1 MNGPWLPV
9 LTALPLVGAA
19 VVAFLPKGA
28 DRLAKL
34 LAIGWS
40 LAVLVL
46 TIVVCANFDPDG
58 DRFQFVTSYTWIPQ
72 FGTRLAFG
80 VDGIALVM
88 LALIAVLTPIVLL
101 ASWHESGAGRRSVKT
116 YYALMLA
123 LQTCMIGVFVA
134 TDVFFFYVFFEAML
148 VPMYFLIGSYGG
160 PKRQYAAVKFFLYS
174 LVGGLFMLASVI
186 ALYVVSLRELG
197 EGTFA
202 FDKLAGMDMST
213 TAGRWIWL
221 GFFVAFA
228 VKAPLFPFHT
238 WLPDAGGQAPIGAA
252 VLLVGVLDKVGTFG
266 FLRYNLPLFPE
277 ASRFFAPMVIVLGII
292 GILYAAL
299 LAIGQNDMKR
309 LVSYTSVAH
318 FGFIAIGV
326 FAFTTQGG
334 SGAVLYM
341 VNHGIATGALFLVV
355 GFLIARRGSA
365 LIADYGG
372 VGKFVPWIY
381 GAFFVTGMASLAL
394 PMTNSFVSEF
404 LVLLGVFSRNPV
416 AGVVATLGIVVAALY
431 VLWMIQRTMHGP
443 TNPKLLEADGATP
456 KWRDLSRR
464 EAWVIAPL
472 LVLIIGLGVY
482 PKPLLDVI
490 NPAVKATLTDVGQSD
505 PQPSEVAGGNR

>member
-1 MNGPWLPV
+1 MSGPWLPV
-9 LTALPLVGAA
+9 LTVLPLVGAV

-28 DRLAKL
+28 DLLAKL
-34 LAIGWS
+34 IAIGWS
-40 LAVLVL
+40 LAALVL
-46 TIVVCANFDPDG
+46 TIVICAGFDANG
-58 DRFQFVTSYTWIPQ
+58 DRFQFVSSYSWIPQ

-88 LALIAVLTPIVLL
+88 LALVGVLTPIVLL
-101 ASWHESGAGRRSVKT
+101 ASWNDAGGDRRSVKT

-123 LQTCMIGVFVA
+123 LQACMIGVFVA

-186 ALYVVSLRELG
+186 GLYVVSSRQLG
-197 EGTFA
+197 TGTFD
-202 FDKLAGMDMST
+202 FQKLAGLDLTTST
-213 TAGRWIWL
+213 GRWIWL
-221 GFFVAFA
+221 GFFIAFA

-238 WLPDAGGQAPIGAA
+238 WLPDAGAQAPIGAA

-277 ASRFFAPMVIVLGII
+277 ASRFFAPVVIVLGII

-299 LAIGQNDMKR
+299 LAIGQKDMKR
-309 LVSYTSVAH
+309 LVAYTSVAH

-326 FAFTTQGG
+326 FAFTSQGG

-365 LIADYGG
+365 LITDYGG
-372 VGKFVPWIY
+372 AGKVVPWIY
-381 GAFFVTGMASLAL
+381 GAFFITGMASLAL

-416 AGVVATLGIVVAALY
+416 AGVLATLGIVVAALY

-443 TNPKLLEADGATP
+443 LNPTMP
-456 KWRDLSRR
+456 KMGDLTGR
-464 EAWVIAPL
+464 EAWVIVPL
-472 LVLIIGLGVY
+472 LVLILGLGVY

-490 NPAVKATLTDVGQSD
+490 NPAVQATLHDVGKSD
-505 PQPSEVAGGNR
+505 PQPQEVAGGNR